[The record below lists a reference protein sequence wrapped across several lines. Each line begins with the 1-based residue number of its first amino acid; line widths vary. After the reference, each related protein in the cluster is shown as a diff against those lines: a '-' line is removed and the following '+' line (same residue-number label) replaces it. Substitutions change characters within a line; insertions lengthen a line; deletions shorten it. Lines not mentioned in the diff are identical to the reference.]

1 MASRKAPDR
10 EFVEAGLSL
19 LRKERV
25 FIKNR
30 FRNLSPQAKQAPEPV
45 LASNLNR
52 RDSRRS
58 VTLGQDSCPQLGA
71 ALAYYDVLS
80 LAPPLVV
87 ILLGVFGLVYGG
99 KERSTDVSSSTIEDL
114 SF

>member
-1 MASRKAPDR
+1 MASHKAPDR

-19 LRKERV
+19 LRKRES
-25 FIKNR
+25 FHKEPLQEP
-30 FRNLSPQAKQAPEPV
+30 FTSGKQAPEPV